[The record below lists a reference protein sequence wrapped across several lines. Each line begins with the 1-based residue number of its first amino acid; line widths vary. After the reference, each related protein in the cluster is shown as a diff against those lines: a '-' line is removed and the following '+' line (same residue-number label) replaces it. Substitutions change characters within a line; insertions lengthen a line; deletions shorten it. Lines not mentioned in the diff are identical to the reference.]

1 MLKFGEI
8 PSNHILASIPTYS
21 IMCQKM
27 AVHLP
32 NYWPIKSQHLFT
44 NSFHS
49 CNFKAVDSMTAYQFQ
64 MCHIWLLIYPKTNHH
79 LWNSISSPIPTTWY
93 KWTFIINKLV
103 EIHGVAFNEVRG
115 LLITCRFN
123 LQDWFI
129 CSSLHSSE
137 SKKGVVLIQEK
148 KERNAHTWEKDIP

>member
-1 MLKFGEI
+1 MRFQAITFWHLYLPILLCAKKWQCTCPTIDQLKANI
-8 PSNHILASIPTYS
+8 CLPT
-21 IMCQKM
+21 
-27 AVHLP
+27 V
-32 NYWPIKSQHLFT
+32 FT
-44 NSFHS
+44 HATS
-49 CNFKAVDSMTAYQFQ
+49 KLLTAYQFQ